1 MLADGGLPDE
11 HRRRLTRLVGGAEKE
26 LRHPRSDL
34 KKSAA
39 SLLKSSPFL
48 LIRFLPQSC
57 GAGRQLGSGGLTGR
71 RTGVLRSFVPILL
84 L

>member
-11 HRRRLTRLVGGAEKE
+11 HRRRLRRLVGGAERE

-48 LIRFLPQSC
+48 LIRFLPQS
-57 GAGRQLGSGGLTGR
+57 GAGRQLGSGDNGR